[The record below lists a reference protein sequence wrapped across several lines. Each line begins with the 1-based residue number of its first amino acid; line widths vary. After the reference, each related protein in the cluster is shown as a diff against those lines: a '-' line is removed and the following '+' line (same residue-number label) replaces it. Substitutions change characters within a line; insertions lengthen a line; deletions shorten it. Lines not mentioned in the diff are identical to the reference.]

1 MVFKFPS
8 MVEIFMI
15 FLKVTSIGIPF
26 VNMLDALVFACL
38 GLMLTVYDM
47 MITLLL
53 TLSVIYAGL
62 RN

>member
-53 TLSVIYAGL
+53 TLSVVYAGL